1 MKEFWEKQAIEHGDN
16 VAAVNFDPIQE
27 DLVVELLNEIVPDG
41 MAVADM
47 GCGNGR
53 ALIELAVAR
62 PNGRFVGY
70 DFAENMVSVAEAR
83 RQKFGLSN
91 VRFAC
96 FDATDALPSDA
107 IGAFD
112 IVLGKRLLI
121 NVKGPTKLKALKNIA
136 DMLKPGGTYIMVECF
151 DEPLQ
156 RINKIRAGLGLERIV
171 VRSFNEYLIE
181 SFIDE
186 VRTLF
191 TVERIVDRDSLYY
204 FISRIFNA
212 YLSGGKPDYHAPI
225 NQLAGR
231 LVHEGV
237 RPMTGYSPEVTYVLK
252 KR

>member
-1 MKEFWEKQAIEHGDN
+1 MKEFWEQQAIEHGDN

-27 DLVVELLNEIVPDG
+27 DLVIELLNEIVPDG
-41 MAVADM
+41 LAVADM

-53 ALIELAVAR
+53 ALLDLAAAR
-62 PNGRFVGY
+62 PNGRFAGY
-70 DFAENMVSVAEAR
+70 DFAENMVRVAETR
-83 RQKFGLSN
+83 RQTLGLGN

-96 FDATDALPSDA
+96 FDATDALPADA
-107 IGAFD
+107 VGAFD

-121 NVKGPTKLKALKNIA
+121 NVKGPAKRKALQNIA

-156 RINKIRAGLGLERIV
+156 RINAIRAGLGLDRIV
-171 VRSFNEYLIE
+171 VRSFNEYLTA
-181 SFIDE
+181 SFLGE
-186 VRTLF
+186 VRALF
-191 TVERIVDRDSLYY
+191 TVEQLVDRGSLYY

-212 YLSGGKPDYHAPI
+212 HLSGGKPDYHAPI

-231 LVHEGV
+231 LVREGV
-237 RPMTGYSPEVTYVLK
+237 HPMTGYSPEVTHVLK